1 MLEKALAGSLNLLVK
16 FSTLQEYGVDKPFFL
31 ENDNV
36 DSSQRN
42 VVFLV
47 RGEKAKTV
55 MAVAG
60 MFDHSNFLLHHALF
74 DIRNIL
80 GSQMRLGRQ
89 LTLCLVS
96 LDPNIKN
103 TKKRSTK
110 QQSRCNKLKARF
122 IKHYRRISARLLNVE
137 YLLEGANICL

>member
-1 MLEKALAGSLNLLVK
+1 LLVK

-60 MFDHSNFLLHHALF
+60 M
-74 DIRNIL
+74 
-80 GSQMRLGRQ
+80 
-89 LTLCLVS
+89 
-96 LDPNIKN
+96 
-103 TKKRSTK
+103 
-110 QQSRCNKLKARF
+110 
-122 IKHYRRISARLLNVE
+122 
-137 YLLEGANICL
+137 

>member
-1 MLEKALAGSLNLLVK
+1 MPTSRNTIHTNASSQIRGKKNLVLEKALAGPLNLLVK

-47 RGEKAKTV
+47 RGEKAKMV

-60 MFDHSNFLLHHALF
+60 
-74 DIRNIL
+74 
-80 GSQMRLGRQ
+80 
-89 LTLCLVS
+89 T
-96 LDPNIKN
+96 
-103 TKKRSTK
+103 
-110 QQSRCNKLKARF
+110 
-122 IKHYRRISARLLNVE
+122 
-137 YLLEGANICL
+137 

>member
-1 MLEKALAGSLNLLVK
+1 VIAFADRLFKVRGKKNLVLEKALAGSLNLLVK

-55 MAVAG
+55 NRVAG
-60 MFDHSNFLLHHALF
+60 MSCAL
-74 DIRNIL
+74 IP
-80 GSQMRLGRQ
+80 S
-89 LTLCLVS
+89 VS
-96 LDPNIKN
+96 
-103 TKKRSTK
+103 
-110 QQSRCNKLKARF
+110 
-122 IKHYRRISARLLNVE
+122 
-137 YLLEGANICL
+137 

>member
-1 MLEKALAGSLNLLVK
+1 VLEKALAGSLSLLVK

-55 MAVAG
+55 ISVASEL
-60 MFDHSNFLLHHALF
+60 MIQF
-74 DIRNIL
+74 
-80 GSQMRLGRQ
+80 
-89 LTLCLVS
+89 
-96 LDPNIKN
+96 P
-103 TKKRSTK
+103 
-110 QQSRCNKLKARF
+110 
-122 IKHYRRISARLLNVE
+122 
-137 YLLEGANICL
+137 YLLEMWSSIYLGQKGGFADSTPLCVANFAPYIKTFSSIFIGSSSTLCEDRSIVRC